1 MMQHQNPIF
10 IPGPTNTP
18 DVLKAAMNISNFD
31 HRAPDFADHYIPL
44 LNDLKKVFKTETGQV
59 LLFSATG
66 TGGWEGAISN
76 TLCPGDKVLIARY
89 GMFSQRWIDLC
100 QRFGLDVEVVDCE
113 WGTGAPIEEFGRR
126 LTADT
131 QGQIKAV
138 LVTHNETATA
148 VKSDVHGVRK
158 VMNTANHESLLMV
171 DAVSSLAS
179 MEFRMDDWG
188 VDIVITGAQKG
199 FMLNTGLAIVGVSP
213 KAMRATKT
221 ATLPRCFFDFND
233 MANANAIGSYPYTPP
248 VQLFNGLRASVSL
261 LLNEGMDNVYA
272 RHQRIAE
279 GVRAAVAAWGLDL
292 CAKSPDLYSDTVTAI
307 MVPQG
312 KDANLIT
319 QHAYKAYGVSFG
331 GGLGQM
337 AGKLFRIGHLG
348 AMTDVMALAG
358 IATAEMVMTDL
369 GYDIKLGSGVAAAQ
383 QVYQKIY
390 DD

>member
-1 MMQHQNPIF
+1 MQHQNPIF

-18 DVLKAAMNISNFD
+18 DVIKAAMNVSNFD
-31 HRAPDFADHYIPL
+31 HRAPDFANDYIPL

-76 TLCPGDKVLIARY
+76 TLCAGDKVLIARY

-100 QRFGLDVEVVDCE
+100 QRFGLDVEVVECE
-113 WGTGAPIEEFGRR
+113 WGTGAPVEEFAHR
-126 LTADT
+126 LRADKK
-131 QGQIKAV
+131 GHIKAV

-158 VMNTANHESLLMV
+158 AIDNTSHSALLMV

-179 MEFRMDDWG
+179 MDFQMDAWG
-188 VDIVITGAQKG
+188 VDIAITGAQKG

-213 KAMRATKT
+213 KAMAATAT

-233 MANANAIGSYPYTPP
+233 MANANKIGSYPYTPP

-261 LLNEGMDNVYA
+261 LLGEGMSNVYA
-272 RHQRIAE
+272 RHHRIAE
-279 GVRAAVAAWGLDL
+279 GVRAAVKAWGLEL
-292 CAKSPDLYSDTVTAI
+292 CAHSPELYSDTVTAI
-307 MVPQG
+307 MVPVG

-331 GGLGQM
+331 GGLGEM

-348 AMTDVMALAG
+348 AMTDVMALSG
-358 IATAEMVMTDL
+358 IATAEMVMVDL
-369 GYDIKLGSGVAAAQ
+369 GYNINLGSGVAAAQ
-383 QVYQKIY
+383 SVYRRGV
-390 DD
+390 

>member
-1 MMQHQNPIF
+1 MRHQNPIF

-18 DVLKAAMNISNFD
+18 DVLKAAMSVSNFD
-31 HRAPDFADHYIPL
+31 HRAADFADDYIPL

-76 TLCPGDKVLIARY
+76 TLCAGDKVLIACY

-113 WGTGAPIEEFGRR
+113 WGTGAPVEEFARR
-126 LTADT
+126 LKADQ
-131 QGQIKAV
+131 QGEIKAV

-158 VMNTANHESLLMV
+158 AIDDANHNALLMV

-179 MEFRMDDWG
+179 MDFQMDAWE
-188 VDIVITGAQKG
+188 VDVAITGAQKG

-213 KAMRATKT
+213 KAMAATQT

-233 MANANAIGSYPYTPP
+233 MANANKIGSYPYTPP
-248 VQLFNGLRASVSL
+248 LQLFSGLKASVEL
-261 LLNEGMDNVYA
+261 LLNEGMDNVNA
-272 RHQRIAE
+272 RHHRIAQ
-279 GVRAAVAAWGLDL
+279 GIRAAVKAWGLEL
-292 CAKSPDLYSDTVTAI
+292 CAKNPELYSDTVTAI
-307 MVPQG
+307 MVPEG
-312 KDANLIT
+312 KDANLVT
-319 QHAYKAYGVSFG
+319 QHAYEAYGVSFG
-331 GGLGQM
+331 GGLGKM

-348 AMTDVMALAG
+348 AMTDVMALSG
-358 IATAEMVMTDL
+358 IAAAEMTMVDL
-369 GYDIKLGSGVAAAQ
+369 GYDIDLGSGVAAAQ
-383 QVYQKIY
+383 RVYQRGL
-390 DD
+390 

>member
-1 MMQHQNPIF
+1 MQHQNPIF

-31 HRAPDFADHYIPL
+31 HRAADFADDYIPL

-76 TLCPGDKVLIARY
+76 TLCAGDKVLIARY

-100 QRFGLDVEVVDCE
+100 QRFGLDVEVIECE
-113 WGTGAPIEEFGRR
+113 WGTGAPVEEFARR
-126 LTADT
+126 LKADQ
-131 QGQIKAV
+131 QGDIKAV

-148 VKSDVHGVRK
+148 VKSDVHGVHK
-158 VMNTANHESLLMV
+158 AINNANHSALLMV

-179 MEFRMDDWG
+179 MDFQMDAWG
-188 VDIVITGAQKG
+188 VDIAITGAQKG
-199 FMLNTGLAIVGVSP
+199 FMLNTGLAIVAVSP
-213 KAMRATKT
+213 KAMAATIT

-233 MANANAIGSYPYTPP
+233 MANANKIGSYPYTPP

-272 RHQRIAE
+272 RHHRIAE
-279 GVRAAVAAWGLDL
+279 GVRAAVKAWGLEL
-292 CAKSPDLYSDTVTAI
+292 CAQSPELYSDTVTAI
-307 MVPQG
+307 MVPEG

-331 GGLGQM
+331 GGLGEM

-348 AMTDVMALAG
+348 AMTDVMALSG
-358 IATAEMVMTDL
+358 IATAEMAMADL
-369 GYDIKLGSGVAAAQ
+369 GYNIELGSGVAAAQ
-383 QVYQKIY
+383 GVYRRGV
-390 DD
+390 

>member
-1 MMQHQNPIF
+1 MQHQNPIF

-348 AMTDVMALAG
+348 AMTDVMALAC

-383 QVYQKIY
+383 QVYQKSY

>member
-1 MMQHQNPIF
+1 MQHQNPIF

-18 DVLKAAMNISNFD
+18 DVIKAAMNVSNFD
-31 HRAPDFADHYIPL
+31 HRAPDFADDYIPL

-76 TLCPGDKVLIARY
+76 TLCAGDKVLIARY
-89 GMFSQRWIDLC
+89 GMFIQRSIYLSQP
-100 QRFGLDVEVVDCE
+100 FGLDVEVVECE
-113 WGTGAPIEEFGRR
+113 WGTGAPVEEFAHR
-126 LTADT
+126 LRADKK
-131 QGQIKAV
+131 GHIKAV

-158 VMNTANHESLLMV
+158 AIDNASHSALLMV

-179 MEFRMDDWG
+179 MDFQMDAWG
-188 VDIVITGAQKG
+188 VDIAITGAQKG

-213 KAMRATKT
+213 KAMAGTAT

-233 MANANAIGSYPYTPP
+233 MANANKIGSYPYTPP

-261 LLNEGMDNVYA
+261 LLNEGMSNVYA
-272 RHQRIAE
+272 RHHRIAE
-279 GVRAAVAAWGLDL
+279 GVRAAVKAWGLEL
-292 CAKSPDLYSDTVTAI
+292 CAHSPELYSDTVTAI
-307 MVPQG
+307 MVPEG

-331 GGLGQM
+331 GGLGEM

-348 AMTDVMALAG
+348 AMTDVMVLSG
-358 IATAEMVMTDL
+358 IATAEMVMVDL
-369 GYDIKLGSGVAAAQ
+369 GYNINLGSGVAAAQ
-383 QVYQKIY
+383 SVYRRGV
-390 DD
+390 

>member
-1 MMQHQNPIF
+1 MQHQNPIF

-213 KAMRATKT
+213 K
-221 ATLPRCFFDFND
+221 
-233 MANANAIGSYPYTPP
+233 
-248 VQLFNGLRASVSL
+248 
-261 LLNEGMDNVYA
+261 
-272 RHQRIAE
+272 
-279 GVRAAVAAWGLDL
+279 
-292 CAKSPDLYSDTVTAI
+292 
-307 MVPQG
+307 
-312 KDANLIT
+312 
-319 QHAYKAYGVSFG
+319 
-331 GGLGQM
+331 
-337 AGKLFRIGHLG
+337 
-348 AMTDVMALAG
+348 
-358 IATAEMVMTDL
+358 
-369 GYDIKLGSGVAAAQ
+369 
-383 QVYQKIY
+383 
-390 DD
+390 

>member
-1 MMQHQNPIF
+1 MQHQNPIF

-31 HRAPDFADHYIPL
+31 HRAPDFADDYIPL

-76 TLCPGDKVLIARY
+76 TLCAGDKVLIARY

-113 WGTGAPIEEFGRR
+113 WGTGAPVEEFDRR
-126 LTADT
+126 LKADQ
-131 QGQIKAV
+131 QGEIKAV

-158 VMNTANHESLLMV
+158 AIDNANHNALLMV

-179 MEFRMDDWG
+179 MDFQMDAWG
-188 VDIVITGAQKG
+188 VDIAITGAQKG

-213 KAMRATKT
+213 KAMAATST

-233 MANANAIGSYPYTPP
+233 MANANKIGSYPYTPP

-272 RHQRIAE
+272 RHHRIAE
-279 GVRAAVAAWGLDL
+279 GVRAAVKAWGLEL
-292 CAKSPDLYSDTVTAI
+292 CAQSPELYSDTVTAI
-307 MVPQG
+307 MVPEG

-331 GGLGQM
+331 GGLGEM
-337 AGKLFRIGHLG
+337 AGKLFRIGHIG
-348 AMTDVMALAG
+348 AMTDVMALSG
-358 IATAEMVMTDL
+358 IATAEMVMVDL
-369 GYDIKLGSGVAAAQ
+369 GYNIELGSGVAAAQ
-383 QVYQKIY
+383 GVYRRGV
-390 DD
+390 

>member
-1 MMQHQNPIF
+1 MRHQNPIF

-18 DVLKAAMNISNFD
+18 DVLKAAMSVSNFD
-31 HRAPDFADHYIPL
+31 HRAADFADDYIPL

-76 TLCPGDKVLIARY
+76 TLCAGDKVLIACY

-113 WGTGAPIEEFGRR
+113 WGTGAPVEEFARR
-126 LTADT
+126 LKADQ
-131 QGQIKAV
+131 QGEIKAV

-158 VMNTANHESLLMV
+158 AIDDANHNALLMV

-179 MEFRMDDWG
+179 MDFQMDAWE
-188 VDIVITGAQKG
+188 VDVAITGAQKG

-213 KAMRATKT
+213 KAMAATQT

-233 MANANAIGSYPYTPP
+233 MANANKIGSYPYTPP
-248 VQLFNGLRASVSL
+248 LQLFSGLKASVEL
-261 LLNEGMDNVYA
+261 LLNEGMDNVNA
-272 RHQRIAE
+272 RHHRIAQ
-279 GVRAAVAAWGLDL
+279 GIRAAVKAWGLEL
-292 CAKSPDLYSDTVTAI
+292 CAKNPELYSDTVTAI
-307 MVPQG
+307 MVPEG
-312 KDANLIT
+312 KDANLVT
-319 QHAYKAYGVSFG
+319 QHAYEAYGVSFG
-331 GGLGQM
+331 GGLGKM

-348 AMTDVMALAG
+348 AMTDVMALSG
-358 IATAEMVMTDL
+358 IAAAEMTMVDL
-369 GYDIKLGSGVAAAQ
+369 GYDIDLGSGVAAAQ
-383 QVYQKIY
+383 QVYQRGV
-390 DD
+390 

>member
-1 MMQHQNPIF
+1 MQHQNPIF

-383 QVYQKIY
+383 QVYQKSY